1 MKVMY
6 AGRRIRDERYT
17 MLDKSLRSKAAS
29 KVRYG
34 VIYRNFSEK
43 EIWYLMQ
50 INNRLNVGL
59 TLNAA
64 PIHIFNEN

>member
-1 MKVMY
+1 MRMMY
-6 AGRRIRDERYT
+6 EGRRIRDERYI

-43 EIWYLMQ
+43 VI
-50 INNRLNVGL
+50 
-59 TLNAA
+59 
-64 PIHIFNEN
+64 